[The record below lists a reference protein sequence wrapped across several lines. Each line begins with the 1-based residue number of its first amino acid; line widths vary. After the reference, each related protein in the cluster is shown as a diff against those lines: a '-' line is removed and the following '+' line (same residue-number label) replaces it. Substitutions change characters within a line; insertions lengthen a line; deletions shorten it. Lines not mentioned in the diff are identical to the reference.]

1 MAEKMTIEQLLD
13 RLSERVYDVYCQLH
27 RLLTKWLA
35 DNKDLTQDVD
45 LRRHYIYIMEF
56 ADKIADVLQ
65 MLTYGDD
72 EEKAKFIIRK
82 AKGVGDLERRIIQ
95 FNRRN
100 A

>member
-13 RLSERVYDVYCQLH
+13 RLSERVYDVYCQLY
-27 RLLTKWLA
+27 RTLKKWLA

-45 LRRHYIYIMEF
+45 LRRHYIYIMDF

-72 EEKAKFIIRK
+72 EEKAKFIISK
-82 AKGVGDLERRIIQ
+82 AKGVDDLERRIIQ